1 MKFKSPQVTKRSKE
15 IMVPKLTQEQQ
26 EWLEDKLKNY
36 NLLYVGFYGSH
47 VYGLDRLESDIDI
60 KAVCVPKLEELL
72 LGQGTKT
79 HNHKND
85 KLNIEI
91 EVKTISSFLNSAK
104 SCDTNVVDML
114 HTPKEFWIGWT
125 PEWEELVSYRQCLYS
140 KNMTGLLGYI
150 KTHTHKYSHK
160 IERYEEMKYILKLT
174 ELYKCPTEAED
185 TILSLVSTL
194 NFKDFL
200 SKAKYTKSIE
210 LVEKGTQQY
219 LEVCGKKYIYTWSVN
234 QLVDA
239 LEKEINRYGQRTE
252 TGVNSGLD
260 SKSLSHALRVLYETK
275 EILEYNT
282 VTFPLTNA
290 QEIKDIKVGVNTD
303 LPNILNTIDKLYDEC
318 IELMN
323 NSDLPEQ
330 TDISNMVKVMVDYY
344 KQLL

>member
-1 MKFKSPQVTKRSKE
+1 
-15 IMVPKLTQEQQ
+15 MVPKLTHEQQ
-26 EWLEDKLKNY
+26 EWLDDKLTNY

-47 VYGLDRLESDIDI
+47 VYGLDRPESDIDI

-79 HNHKND
+79 HSYKND
-85 KLNIEI
+85 ELNIEI

-114 HTPKEFWIGWT
+114 HTPKEFWIGWA
-125 PEWEELVSYRQCLYS
+125 PEWEDLVSYRRCLYS

-150 KTHTHKYSHK
+150 KIHTRKYSHK
-160 IERYEEMKYILKLT
+160 IERYEEMKWIVNYLKDC
-174 ELYKCPTEAED
+174 ESQED
-185 TILSLVSTL
+185 VTIRYAVNTIGFQL
-194 NFKDFL
+194 FL
-200 SKAKYTKSIE
+200 SSAKYTKSVE

-234 QLVDA
+234 QLVEA

-252 TGVNSGLD
+252 TGVNLGLD
-260 SKSLSHALRVLYETK
+260 GKSLSHAMRVLYETK
-275 EILEYNT
+275 EILEHNT

-290 QEIKDIKVGVNTD
+290 QEIKDIKTGVNTD

-330 TDISNMVKVMVDYY
+330 TDISNMIKVMVDYY
-344 KQLL
+344 KQIL

>member
-1 MKFKSPQVTKRSKE
+1 
-15 IMVPKLTQEQQ
+15 MVPKLTHEQQQ
-26 EWLEDKLKNY
+26 EWLDDKLKNY

-79 HNHKND
+79 HSYKND

-160 IERYEEMKYILKLT
+160 IERYEEMKWIVNYLKDC
-174 ELYKCPTEAED
+174 ESQED
-185 TILSLVSTL
+185 VTIRYAVNTTGFQL
-194 NFKDFL
+194 FL
-200 SKAKYTKSIE
+200 DGAKYTKSVE
-210 LVEKGTQQY
+210 LLEKGTQQQY

-234 QLVDA
+234 QLVEA

-275 EILEYNT
+275 EILEHNT

-290 QEIKDIKVGVNTD
+290 QEIKDIKTGINTD

-323 NSDLPEQ
+323 NSGLPEQ
-330 TDISNMVKVMVDYY
+330 TDISEMVKVMVNYY
-344 KQLL
+344 KQIL

>member
-1 MKFKSPQVTKRSKE
+1 
-15 IMVPKLTQEQQ
+15 MVPKLTHEQQ
-26 EWLEDKLKNY
+26 EWLDDKLKNY

-79 HNHKND
+79 HSYKND

-114 HTPKEFWIGWT
+114 HTPKEFWIGGT

-160 IERYEEMKYILKLT
+160 IERYEEMKWIVNYLKDC
-174 ELYKCPTEAED
+174 ESQED
-185 TILSLVSTL
+185 VTIRYAVNTTGFQL
-194 NFKDFL
+194 FL
-200 SKAKYTKSIE
+200 DGAKYTKSVE

-234 QLVDA
+234 QLVEA

-260 SKSLSHALRVLYETK
+260 GKSLSHAMRVLYETK
-275 EILEYNT
+275 EILEQNT

-290 QEIKDIKVGVNTD
+290 QEIKDIKIGVNTD
-303 LPNILNTIDKLYDEC
+303 LPNILTTIDKLYDEC

-330 TDISNMVKVMVDYY
+330 TDISNMIKVMVDYY
-344 KQLL
+344 KQIL

>member
-1 MKFKSPQVTKRSKE
+1 MKFKSPQVTKRSEE

-26 EWLEDKLKNY
+26 DWLDDKLKNY
-36 NLLYVGFYGSH
+36 HLLYVGFYGSH
-47 VYGLDRLESDIDI
+47 VYGLDRPESDIDI

-79 HNHKND
+79 HSYKND
-85 KLNIEI
+85 ELNIEI

-114 HTPKEFWIGWT
+114 HTPKEYWIGWT
-125 PEWEELVSYRQCLYS
+125 PEWEDLVSYRQCLYS

-160 IERYEEMKYILKLT
+160 IERYEEMKWIVNYLKDC
-174 ELYKCPTEAED
+174 ESQED
-185 TILSLVSTL
+185 VTVRYAVNTTGFQL
-194 NFKDFL
+194 FL
-200 SKAKYTKSIE
+200 DGAKYTKSVE

-219 LEVCGKKYIYTWSVN
+219 LEVCGKKYIYTWSVK
-234 QLVDA
+234 QLVEA
-239 LEKEINRYGQRTE
+239 LEKEISRYGQRTE

-260 SKSLSHALRVLYETK
+260 SKSLSHALRVLHETK
-275 EILEYNT
+275 EILEHNT

-290 QEIKDIKVGVNTD
+290 QEIKDIKTGVDTD

-330 TDISNMVKVMVDYY
+330 TDISYMVKVMVDYY
-344 KQLL
+344 K

>member
-1 MKFKSPQVTKRSKE
+1 
-15 IMVPKLTQEQQ
+15 MVPKLTQEQQ
-26 EWLEDKLKNY
+26 EWLDDKLKNY

-79 HNHKND
+79 HSYKND

-150 KTHTHKYSHK
+150 KTHTRKYSHK
-160 IERYEEMKYILKLT
+160 IERYEEMKWIVNYLKDC
-174 ELYKCPTEAED
+174 ESPED
-185 TILSLVSTL
+185 VTIRYAVNTIGFQL
-194 NFKDFL
+194 FL
-200 SKAKYTKSIE
+200 SSAKYTKSVE
-210 LVEKGTQQY
+210 LLEKGTQQY

-234 QLVDA
+234 QLVEA

-260 SKSLSHALRVLYETK
+260 GKSLSHAMRVLYETK
-275 EILEYNT
+275 EILEHNT

-290 QEIKDIKVGVNTD
+290 QEIKDIKTGVNTD
-303 LPNILNTIDKLYDEC
+303 LPNILNTIDKFYDEC

-330 TDISNMVKVMVDYY
+330 TDISNMIKVMVDYY
-344 KQLL
+344 KQIL

>member
-1 MKFKSPQVTKRSKE
+1 
-15 IMVPKLTQEQQ
+15 MVPKLTQEQQ
-26 EWLEDKLKNY
+26 EWLDDKLKNY

-47 VYGLDRLESDIDI
+47 VYGLDRPESDIDI

-79 HNHKND
+79 HSYKND
-85 KLNIEI
+85 ELNIEI

-125 PEWEELVSYRQCLYS
+125 PEWEELVSYHQCLYS

-150 KTHTHKYSHK
+150 KAHAHKYSHK
-160 IERYEEMKYILKLT
+160 IERYEEMKRIVDYLKDC
-174 ELYKCPTEAED
+174 ESPED
-185 TILSLVSTL
+185 VTIRYAVNTIGFQL
-194 NFKDFL
+194 FL
-200 SKAKYTKSIE
+200 SSAKYTKSVE

-234 QLVDA
+234 QLVEA

-252 TGVNSGLD
+252 IGVNSGLD
-260 SKSLSHALRVLYETK
+260 GKSLSHAMRVLYETK
-275 EILEYNT
+275 EILEHNT

-290 QEIKDIKVGVNTD
+290 QEIKDIKTGVNTD
-303 LPNILNTIDKLYDEC
+303 LPNILTTIDKLYDEC

-330 TDISNMVKVMVDYY
+330 TDISNMIKVMVDYY
-344 KQLL
+344 KQIYR

>member
-1 MKFKSPQVTKRSKE
+1 
-15 IMVPKLTQEQQ
+15 MVPKLTQEQQ
-26 EWLEDKLKNY
+26 EWLDDKLKNY

-79 HNHKND
+79 HSYKND

-150 KTHTHKYSHK
+150 KTHTRKYSHK
-160 IERYEEMKYILKLT
+160 IERYEEMKWIVDYLKDC
-174 ELYKCPTEAED
+174 ESPED
-185 TILSLVSTL
+185 VTIRYAVNTIGFQL
-194 NFKDFL
+194 FL
-200 SKAKYTKSIE
+200 SSAKYTKSVE

-234 QLVDA
+234 QLVEA

-260 SKSLSHALRVLYETK
+260 GKSLSHAMRVLYETK
-275 EILEYNT
+275 EILEHNT

-290 QEIKDIKVGVNTD
+290 QEIKDIKTGVNID
-303 LPNILNTIDKLYDEC
+303 LPNILTTIDKLYDEC

-330 TDISNMVKVMVDYY
+330 TDISNMIKVMVDYY
-344 KQLL
+344 KQIL